1 MADQAAEPQHG
12 LSVDSLCPEECAL
25 HLGPSNLTITS
36 AAERAGKSF
45 GAPPCSF
52 RVRDSERCDSDSDS
66 DAPGAAP
73 EEGQQ
78 VLEVLEVAEF
88 KVVKVKAS
96 SRSAAAAPGEMSMI
110 MINNDASDQLT
121 HTHSDV
127 NVNVR
132 TIFIGLPCDNVC
144 LCVCA
149 CCLMMAPVTSLLT
162 TFSPAAC
169 DFWPSF

>member
-25 HLGPSNLTITS
+25 HLEPSNLTITS

-96 SRSAAAAPGEMSMI
+96 SAAAAPGEMSMS